1 MINTKEHF
9 VDRASILP
17 RHQIKGFNS
26 FGLSLAYRISVNH
39 CKGIAGTE
47 AGCFTLQRAS
57 LTLVDFNFPFLIF
70 TQFWIF
76 LPHLYDERT
85 SFLSSLLII
94 RKQEIFV
101 SWNGKRWFR
110 GWKSSY
116 VSVLTPLRLT
126 ALKQIDCH
134 LKKLITKH
142 NFAIYRR
149 HSCNP
154 PNRKQVDYQLLNVKV
169 CRASSNFAWA
179 MKDSH
184 FQLNRFSFPRCFKRY
199 FCRTLFVSVFKLF

>member
-47 AGCFTLQRAS
+47 AGCFTLQRAI

-154 PNRKQVDYQLLNVKV
+154 PIASKLTTNSSTSKSVALPATLLEQWKTLIFKLT
-169 CRASSNFAWA
+169 ASRCQDVL
-179 MKDSH
+179 KDT
-184 FQLNRFSFPRCFKRY
+184 FV
-199 FCRTLFVSVFKLF
+199 VSVIYRL